1 MTTDAMAQ
9 IGRVLYGERWQTSL
23 ATDLHIADR
32 TMRRWLAGDSA
43 MPLTVEK
50 GLTKFINRTIEA
62 ARRHDRLLGQRG
74 GANGVSSSFSSL
86 LQVRR
91 CLGRLT
97 LLNPQ
102 ALPDADVL
110 LATQGAAEALRQEAE
125 RNPQIRFAW
134 LDQAGRPNTHNIQM
148 EIQIAKAL
156 QFAQKLSD
164 TAIDLVGASH
174 IELTTKWARDPKIV
188 ALSILCRTIC
198 NFRGALLLVQQESVV
213 EARALLRLIYE
224 NFLWIGALR
233 EREER
238 LWPICWLMRPSIG
251 KRSVNLHCI

>member
-32 TMRRWLAGDSA
+32 TMRRWLAGNSA
-43 MPLTVEK
+43 MPLTVERDLRNLLIERLK
-50 GLTKFINRTIEA
+50 RLGGMIGYSVNAAERTVFHHPSA
-62 ARRHDRLLGQRG
+62 ACFRYDD
-74 GANGVSSSFSSL
+74 A
-86 LQVRR
+86 
-91 CLGRLT
+91 GRLT

-174 IELTTKWARDPKIV
+174 IELTSEMGARSEDRCASSLAGRLAVIFAEPCCWCSK
-188 ALSILCRTIC
+188 
-198 NFRGALLLVQQESVV
+198 
-213 EARALLRLIYE
+213 RA
-224 NFLWIGALR
+224 W
-233 EREER
+233 
-238 LWPICWLMRPSIG
+238 
-251 KRSVNLHCI
+251 